1 VRLAGTHLGDGI
13 ELLAAVTLDQVQVR
27 PDLPVDFLP
36 RNTVCF
42 SHKSNELFQ
51 IPVPVNYVLCSHL
64 AVAIN
69 EVCALAAS
77 QYFALLLRKQLVAVG
92 ALVEI
97 VFLLLKKQF
106 ELLHKES
113 THNLVL
119 ALLEDVKPVE
129 AHFLCHLS
137 NDVRID
143 AGHIDLD
150 STDFFNVFPDEVKAF
165 SHEAINLEEFC
176 RDQNRDGILDVKL
189 GPAIQH
195 DS

>member
-1 VRLAGTHLGDGI
+1 MRLAGTHLGDGI
-13 ELLAAVTLDQVQVR
+13 ELLAAVALDQVQVR

-42 SHKSNELFQ
+42 SHKSDELFQ

-64 AVAIN
+64 AVAVN

-77 QYFALLLRKQLVAVG
+77 QYFTLLLGKQLVAVG

-97 VFLLLKKQF
+97 VFLLLEKQL
-106 ELLHKES
+106 ELLHEES
-113 THNLVL
+113 ADNLVL

-150 STDFFNVFPDEVKAF
+150 STDFFDVFSDEVKAL
-165 SHEAINLEEFC
+165 SHEAIDLEEFG
-176 RDQNRDGILDVKL
+176 RDQDRDCVLDVEL